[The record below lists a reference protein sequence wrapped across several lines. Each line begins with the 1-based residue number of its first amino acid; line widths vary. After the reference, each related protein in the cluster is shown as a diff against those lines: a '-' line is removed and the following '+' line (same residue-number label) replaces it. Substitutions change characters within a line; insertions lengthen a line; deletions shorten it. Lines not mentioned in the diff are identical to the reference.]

1 MPKRPGGS
9 LKISSPSSPTGPR
22 PRASLES
29 IAMKPSCNPDD
40 HPRVQA
46 LIELFQRIDA
56 GMRDLPIYNDKI
68 VIEAT
73 GFLPFSDGE
82 LLGVVLTPWL
92 MNMITLPIEPV
103 PKNMA
108 EIGRTV
114 SIELPAGKGA
124 IVVGGDET
132 IGLYKAHSLHSP
144 VLNFTLPGQAQ
155 AEARRMLALLMTSP
169 DVTAEAAAG
178 NGSGTNRLDRRALLF
193 GHRNA

>member
-1 MPKRPGGS
+1 
-9 LKISSPSSPTGPR
+9 
-22 PRASLES
+22 
-29 IAMKPSCNPDD
+29 MKPSGDPDD

-68 VIEAT
+68 AIEAT
-73 GFLPFSDGE
+73 GFRPFGDGE
-82 LLGVVLTPWL
+82 LLGVVLTPWF

-103 PKNMA
+103 PMNMA

-114 SIELPAGKGA
+114 SIELPAGKRA
-124 IVVGGDET
+124 FVVGGDGT

-155 AEARRMLALLMTSP
+155 AEARRMLGLLMTLPEVASE
-169 DVTAEAAAG
+169 TAAK
-178 NGSGTNRLDRRALLF
+178 NGSDAASGLDRRALLF
-193 GHRNA
+193 GNRNA